1 MTNGDRLILMCPRP
15 IHTSKVSTLKYPLYS
30 YLKYIIRMMKDIRI
44 IYIFGLTDRQS
55 NSGGTIQR
63 IGKAQRYQKT
73 L

>member
-1 MTNGDRLILMCPRP
+1 
-15 IHTSKVSTLKYPLYS
+15 
-30 YLKYIIRMMKDIRI
+30 MMKDIRI

-73 L
+73 LQF